1 DRMEGLTQQLTHVG
15 KIEKPVL
22 AALDPRKPLQETLNL
37 MEPKLKKGKVHVST
51 NFWGP
56 QVLIEA
62 DQNQLAQVFFNLMK
76 NAMEAMSQGGTL
88 EIRSEFVKRD
98 EGQFYEVTFKDSG
111 IGMDEETLT
120 RLFEPFYTAR
130 KEKGMGLGLSI
141 SRQLVEAQGG
151 KIQVQSALGQ
161 GTTMSVVLPV
171 GRS

>member
-1 DRMEGLTQQLTHVG
+1 
-15 KIEKPVL
+15 
-22 AALDPRKPLQETLNL
+22 
-37 MEPKLKKGKVHVST
+37 
-51 NFWGP
+51 
-56 QVLIEA
+56 
-62 DQNQLAQVFFNLMK
+62 
-76 NAMEAMSQGGTL
+76 
-88 EIRSEFVKRD
+88 KRD